1 MSIVSLLGIN
11 VQNNPAKFIDP
22 YEFEI
27 TFECLEPLKE
37 DLEWKLTYVGS
48 SSSFEHDQL
57 LDSILVGPV
66 PVGVNRFLFTADPPS
81 PDLIPAS
88 ELVSVTVILLTCSY
102 NGQEFVRVGY
112 YVNNEYDTEEL
123 RENSPSKVQIEHVVR
138 NVLAEK
144 PRVTRFS
151 IEWDN
156 DNNASKDVVPQ
167 ESIEEYDDDEEDE
180 EAEDDDDEE
189 DEAEDVEEEEE
200 EEEEDK
206 DEEEDDADEAEE
218 VEEEIS

>member
-11 VQNNPAKFIDP
+11 VLNNPAPFSDP

-37 DLEWKLTYVGS
+37 DLEWKLIYVGS
-48 SSSFEHDQL
+48 SSSFEHDQI

-66 PVGVNRFLFTADPPS
+66 PVGTNKFLFTADPPS
-81 PDLIPAS
+81 PELIPAA

-123 RENSPSKVQIEHVVR
+123 RENPPNKVQIDHVVR
-138 NVLAEK
+138 NILAEK
-144 PRVTRFS
+144 PRVTRFN

-156 DNNASKDVVPQ
+156 DAKTTKDDGP
-167 ESIEEYDDDEEDE
+167 IDGN
-180 EAEDDDDEE
+180 
-189 DEAEDVEEEEE
+189 E
-200 EEEEDK
+200 EEEEDGL
-206 DEEEDDADEAEE
+206 
-218 VEEEIS
+218 